1 MKRER
6 LTLIPIEYLFIVF
19 GSTQKGTSQK
29 SRNNNIDAFCKRRAI
44 IMIFS
49 TYGSEPSGRVSTS
62 YAVKRAPYTPNCRN
76 ILYLNK
82 LLLLKAGLNENVHLR
97 FSDFCKRH
105 HVE

>member
-29 SRNNNIDAFCKRRAI
+29 SRNNNIDAFCKRRAT

-49 TYGSEPSGRVSTS
+49 TYGSEPSRRVSTS
-62 YAVKRAPYTPNCRN
+62 YAMKRAP
-76 ILYLNK
+76 LYSK
-82 LLLLKAGLNENVHLR
+82 LSKHLVFKQTFTFESR
-97 FSDFCKRH
+97 T
-105 HVE
+105 E

>member
-49 TYGSEPSGRVSTS
+49 T
-62 YAVKRAPYTPNCRN
+62 
-76 ILYLNK
+76 I
-82 LLLLKAGLNENVHLR
+82 
-97 FSDFCKRH
+97 
-105 HVE
+105 

>member
-49 TYGSEPSGRVSTS
+49 TYGSEPFEESFYKLRSE
-62 YAVKRAPYTPNCRN
+62 ACP
-76 ILYLNK
+76 LYSK
-82 LLLLKAGLNENVHLR
+82 LSKHLVFKQTFTFESR
-97 FSDFCKRH
+97 T
-105 HVE
+105 E

>member
-44 IMIFS
+44 IMIFLPMAQNHRGEFLQV
-49 TYGSEPSGRVSTS
+49 TQ
-62 YAVKRAPYTPNCRN
+62 
-76 ILYLNK
+76 
-82 LLLLKAGLNENVHLR
+82 
-97 FSDFCKRH
+97 
-105 HVE
+105 